1 MMSGSKVPNFD
12 TCELFRASHFHNFPQ
27 YSHIVGLSS
36 HFHVHIVGVPRSN
49 PPISELMWVQTFWP
63 WYYSILF
70 VKFSDVRGL
79 NKLRSNA
86 SIQVRI
92 IKYYNIQIR
101 KTYLKIVYNL
111 LDKTITIYLFHVKHY
126 ILFYNTNT
134 NFSKIISAYIIKLFI
149 ELAHNSIL

>member
-1 MMSGSKVPNFD
+1 M
-12 TCELFRASHFHNFPQ
+12 
-27 YSHIVGLSS
+27 
-36 HFHVHIVGVPRSN
+36 
-49 PPISELMWVQTFWP
+49 
-63 WYYSILF
+63 
-70 VKFSDVRGL
+70 
-79 NKLRSNA
+79 RSNA

-134 NFSKIISAYIIKLFI
+134 NFSKIISAYIIKFFLN
-149 ELAHNSIL
+149 LHLTQYYK